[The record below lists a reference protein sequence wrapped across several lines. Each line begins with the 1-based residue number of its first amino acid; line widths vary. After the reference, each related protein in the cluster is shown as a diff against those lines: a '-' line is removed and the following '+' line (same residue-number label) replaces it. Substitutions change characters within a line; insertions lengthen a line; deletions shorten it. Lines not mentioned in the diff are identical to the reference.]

1 MACRLS
7 FKFARN
13 VFHKAASELVSITLQ
28 VATVLDDP
36 GVFPTWSKQTATV
49 VPDVHFA
56 DTPHTHVPLR
66 HLFDKT
72 SPPHASEVPHLHT
85 AGDTLPSQVSVVKVQ
100 AGLQSAKTRKEY
112 QSKFEA
118 SNMSS

>member
-1 MACRLS
+1 MFSKSSCRI
-7 FKFARN
+7 N
-13 VFHKAASELVSITLQ
+13 SITLH

-100 AGLQSAKTRKEY
+100 AGLQSAKTRKVF
-112 QSKFEA
+112 QSQ
-118 SNMSS
+118 

>member
-1 MACRLS
+1 M
-7 FKFARN
+7 
-13 VFHKAASELVSITLQ
+13 
-28 VATVLDDP
+28 
-36 GVFPTWSKQTATV
+36 FPTWSKQTATV

-100 AGLQSAKTRKEY
+100 AGLQRAKTRKAF
-112 QSKFEA
+112 QMQCEA
-118 SNMSS
+118 SDMDSLEMDYSQTQVPPEHSSPL